1 MTGRW
6 RKMTGCTEKRLGA
19 APCRFGLART
29 LNNGSQLGQSRVC
42 VCVCVGGGTLLQPWM
57 GFISK

>member
-42 VCVCVGGGTLLQPWM
+42 VCVCVGGGHSIATLD
-57 GFISK
+57 GFYF

>member
-6 RKMTGCTEKRLGA
+6 RKMTGCTEKRQGA

-42 VCVCVGGGTLLQPWM
+42 VWGRGGGHSIATLD
-57 GFISK
+57 GFYF